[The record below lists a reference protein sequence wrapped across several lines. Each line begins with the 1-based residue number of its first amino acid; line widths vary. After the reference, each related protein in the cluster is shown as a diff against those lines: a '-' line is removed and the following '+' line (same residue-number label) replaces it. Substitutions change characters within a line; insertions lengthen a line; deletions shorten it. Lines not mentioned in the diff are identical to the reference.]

1 MSYIKFKRGG
11 SYIDSPDWIKVN
23 KTTIN
28 LMNKKENKCFEYV
41 ISFPL
46 NHKQVK
52 KDPQRTTAI

>member
-1 MSYIKFKRGG
+1 MKFKRGG
-11 SYIDSPDWIKVN
+11 SYIDSPDQIKVN
-23 KTTIN
+23 KTAIN

-52 KDPQRTTAI
+52 KDQQ